1 MGWVSVEWDV
11 DAIETGTTMS
21 AADQFP
27 ASIHH
32 DDLAAGLATMGVD
45 RSILADL
52 ISVAIYPDQVTFIV
66 RLRDADGQILVNGHE
81 GVATMTIESPI
92 TYGKVAA

>member
-1 MGWVSVEWDV
+1 M
-11 DAIETGTTMS
+11 TY
-21 AADQFP
+21 ADLFP
-27 ASIHH
+27 AAIHH
-32 DDLAAGLATMGVD
+32 DDLAAGLAAMGVD
-45 RSILADL
+45 RSALADL

-66 RLRDADGQILVNGHE
+66 RRRDADGQILVNGHE